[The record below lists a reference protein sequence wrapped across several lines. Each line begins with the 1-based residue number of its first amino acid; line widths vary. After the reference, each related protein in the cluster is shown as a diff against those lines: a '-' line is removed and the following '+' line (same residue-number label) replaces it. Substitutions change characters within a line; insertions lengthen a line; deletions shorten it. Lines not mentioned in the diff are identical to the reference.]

1 MPSQWSLGT
10 ISKRSIKKTVDLP
23 AATNPNNRRAA
34 WNRVKWPLFY
44 EFPSA
49 EEDNNF
55 WINSWIEFSSLPPTS
70 VIKRFS

>member
-1 MPSQWSLGT
+1 LDPH
-10 ISKRSIKKTVDLP
+10 RPVDSP
-23 AATNPNNRRAA
+23 AATNPDNRHA
-34 WNRVKWPLFY
+34 WNRVKRVALY

-70 VIKRFS
+70 VINRFS